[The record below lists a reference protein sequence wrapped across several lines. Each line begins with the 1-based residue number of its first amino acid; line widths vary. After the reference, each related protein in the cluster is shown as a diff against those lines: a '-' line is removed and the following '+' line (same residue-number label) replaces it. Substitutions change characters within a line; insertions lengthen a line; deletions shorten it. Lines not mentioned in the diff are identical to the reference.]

1 MTFKPKEN
9 IEKLHEITL
18 GNESL
23 YLINH
28 HLYKLLCFF
37 SIHAY
42 LVTDTGSLRG
52 NIEWK
57 WVCNTLKIIF
67 CL

>member
-18 GNESL
+18 GNEWL

-52 NIEWK
+52 NIEEMSFWY
-57 WVCNTLKIIF
+57 T
-67 CL
+67 

>member
-9 IEKLHEITL
+9 IEKLQEISL

-28 HLYKLLCFF
+28 HLYTLLCFF

-52 NIEWK
+52 NIE
-57 WVCNTLKIIF
+57 
-67 CL
+67 